1 MSDVFASL
9 GEPLPDAHHRRE
21 ALASLDLAVARFAVY
36 YVPPAG
42 ACWWNEGSRWLGRD
56 AITGRQLNAPQ
67 VPGLSR
73 ALADLTV
80 DARRYGLHG
89 TLKAPMRLAPGVKL
103 DDLYAIARH
112 VAARHTPFDLPL
124 AIDVVDTDNGKRPG
138 FVALRPKTNV
148 AGVPGVVSAAGAAAA
163 AAAKQIDALAFDCVE
178 AFDALRALPS
188 EAELARR
195 LAQPLTTRQR
205 ELLARWGYPYVFD
218 EFRFHVTLTDR
229 VGAADATAITDW
241 WRPRVQ
247 ALGPMRVDGIALF
260 VQPAP
265 EAPFVIAERFTFG
278 QNPAAS
284 AADPAG
290 DAA

>member
-1 MSDVFASL
+1 MSEVFTSV
-9 GEPLPDAHHRRE
+9 GDSLPDAHQRRA

-56 AITGRQLNAPQ
+56 AITGRQLNAPH

-89 TLKAPMRLAPGVKL
+89 TLKAPMRLAPGATL
-103 DDLYAIARH
+103 DDLCVIARQ

-124 AIDVVDTDNGKRPG
+124 TIDVVDTDNGKRPG
-138 FVALRPKTNV
+138 FVALRPKTNI
-148 AGVPGVVSAAGAAAA
+148 AGVPGVISAAGA

-178 AFDALRALPS
+178 AFDGLRALPT

-229 VGAADATAITDW
+229 VGTADATAMTDW

-247 ALGPMRVDGIALF
+247 ALGPMRVDGLALF
-260 VQPAP
+260 VQPTP

-278 QNPAAS
+278 QNPTAS
-284 AADPAG
+284 AADQVG
-290 DAA
+290 GAA